1 MFQALIN
8 LMSLIVHELYDTHT
22 HSFGDIEHTNYYCT
36 VVWLASLAIHYNT
49 PPSELYS
56 TL

>member
-8 LMSLIVHELYDTHT
+8 LTSLVVHELYDTHT
-22 HSFGDIEHTNYYCT
+22 HSFGDIEHTNYCT
-36 VVWLASLAIHYNT
+36 VVWLASLATHYT
-49 PPSELYS
+49 APPSELYS